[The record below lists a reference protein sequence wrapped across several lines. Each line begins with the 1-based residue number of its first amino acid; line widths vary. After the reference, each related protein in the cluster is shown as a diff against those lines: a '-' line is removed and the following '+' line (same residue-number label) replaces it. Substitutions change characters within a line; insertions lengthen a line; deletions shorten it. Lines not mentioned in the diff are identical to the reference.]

1 MIRYILTV
9 ALPLIINVSFASE
22 TRQLIREGNK
32 LFEEGRYIEA
42 EDRYRQSLE
51 MDGHNNKALFN
62 LGNALYRQ
70 GRLEEAKEL
79 FNMLSHDELS
89 DPERAKVLHN
99 LGNAF
104 LGSGQIPESIETY
117 KRALRLSPDDD
128 DTRYNLAYALNLLD
142 EMPPQEQPQ
151 DGEGEGEGEDDQEQ
165 QPENGQDDDDGDGEQ
180 QSQPGDHEQEPADDT
195 APQPIEGLSYEEAE
209 RILDA
214 LRQQEQEVQREI
226 NREDQQREPVRTE
239 REW

>member
-1 MIRYILTV
+1 MVRNILTI
-9 ALPLIINVSFASE
+9 ALLLIINCSFASE
-22 TRQLIREGNK
+22 MRQLIREGNK
-32 LFEEGRYIEA
+32 LFEEGRYVEA
-42 EDRYRQSLE
+42 EDKYRQSLE
-51 MDGHNNKALFN
+51 IDEHNHPALFN
-62 LGNALYRQ
+62 LGNTLYRQ

-79 FNMLSHDELS
+79 FNMLSNDEMS
-89 DPERAKVLHN
+89 DPDRAKVLHN

-117 KRALRLSPDDD
+117 KRALRVSPDDD

-151 DGEGEGEGEDDQEQ
+151 DGDGEDQDNQEEQPEDGRDDDNGDDEQ
-165 QPENGQDDDDGDGEQ
+165 QHQPDDQ
-180 QSQPGDHEQEPADDT
+180 NQELADDSP
-195 APQPIEGLSYEEAE
+195 PQPIDGLSYEEAE
-209 RILDA
+209 RILEA

-226 NREDQQREPVRTE
+226 NREDHRSEPVRTE